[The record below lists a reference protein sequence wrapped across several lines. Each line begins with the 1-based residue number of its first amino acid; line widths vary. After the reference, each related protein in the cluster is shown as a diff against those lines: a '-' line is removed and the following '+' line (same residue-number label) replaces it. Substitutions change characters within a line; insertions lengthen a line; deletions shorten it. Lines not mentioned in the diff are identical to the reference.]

1 VSNVLTKLDAS
12 RRTEYSLQRNN
23 LIMKPTIFRY
33 GIYATLPIVALSAVH
48 FFIIVPNVSWVN
60 AEVAAT

>member
-1 VSNVLTKLDAS
+1 
-12 RRTEYSLQRNN
+12 
-23 LIMKPTIFRY
+23 MKPTIFRY

-48 FFIIVPNVSWVN
+48 FFIIVPNVSWAN